1 MPNIKSNNL
10 IVFYFTLALPITF
23 LIGSMF
29 VNIIAV
35 TISLYTLIWIFKF
48 KKYSIFFNKPYN
60 YLFLL
65 FILFIISSIFSK
77 YKLTAFENSFFYLS
91 SILLFISLNL
101 FIFSNHERLLLISK
115 LVLILVIFI
124 CIDLW
129 FQRIIGVNLI
139 GYPTQQASR
148 LTSFFGD
155 EQIPGSFI
163 FKLSP
168 FVIYYLFNQ
177 KKNKHLISFR
187 TTILMFIY
195 FSILITGERA
205 ASILSTIV
213 ILLLL
218 ILNFKD
224 INKNKAL
231 KYLLLFSIILFT
243 LFSFKNSV
251 IKERFYYTFE
261 QAHNNVYISY
271 YSNSL
276 DILQKNIFWGTGPQ
290 TYRYECQ
297 NVSNICSTHPHN
309 FAFELLSDTG
319 IFSLIIFIIAL
330 YSVIINKFKTIKNKF
345 NRSIILIFTLLFF
358 FPLIPTGS
366 FFTSF
371 HMTLTWF
378 SLGFIYSIKDKYID

>member
-10 IVFYFTLALPITF
+10 IVFYLTLALPITF

-35 TISLYTLIWIFKF
+35 SISLYTLIWILKS
-48 KKYSIFFNKPYN
+48 KKYSIFLNKPYN

-65 FILFIISSIFSK
+65 FILFIVSSFFSK
-77 YKLTAFENSFFYLS
+77 YKLTAFENSFSYLS
-91 SILLFISLNL
+91 NILLFISLSL

-115 LVLILVIFI
+115 LVLIIVIFI

-139 GYPTQQASR
+139 GYPIQHSSR

-155 EQIPGSFI
+155 EQIPGSVV

-177 KKNKHLISFR
+177 KKNKLLISFR
-187 TTILMFIY
+187 ITILIFIY
-195 FSILITGERA
+195 FSILITAERA

-213 ILLLL
+213 LLLLL
-218 ILNFKD
+218 ILNFKN
-224 INKNKAL
+224 INKSKML
-231 KYLLLFSIILFT
+231 KYLLLFSIIFFT
-243 LFSFKNSV
+243 LFNFKNSV

-261 QAHNNVYISY
+261 QAQNNVYISY
-271 YSNSL
+271 YINSL
-276 DILQKNIFWGTGPQ
+276 DILQKNLFLGTGPQ
-290 TYRYECQ
+290 TYKYECPKI
-297 NVSNICSTHPHN
+297 SNICSTHPHN
-309 FAFELLSDTG
+309 FAFELLSDAG
-319 IFSLIIFIIAL
+319 IFSLMIFIISL
-330 YSVIINKFKTIKNKF
+330 CSIFINKIKTIKNKF
-345 NRSIILIFTLLFF
+345 NQSIILIFTIVFF

-378 SLGFIYSIKDKYID
+378 SLGFIYSIKD

>member
-91 SILLFISLNL
+91 SILFFISLNL

-124 CIDLW
+124 CVDLW

-139 GYPTQQASR
+139 GYPTQQAAR

-155 EQIPGSFI
+155 EQIPGSFV
-163 FKLSP
+163 FKLS
-168 FVIYYLFNQ
+168 
-177 KKNKHLISFR
+177 
-187 TTILMFIY
+187 IL
-195 FSILITGERA
+195 A
-205 ASILSTIV
+205 Q
-213 ILLLL
+213 
-218 ILNFKD
+218 D
-224 INKNKAL
+224 
-231 KYLLLFSIILFT
+231 
-243 LFSFKNSV
+243 
-251 IKERFYYTFE
+251 
-261 QAHNNVYISY
+261 
-271 YSNSL
+271 
-276 DILQKNIFWGTGPQ
+276 
-290 TYRYECQ
+290 
-297 NVSNICSTHPHN
+297 
-309 FAFELLSDTG
+309 
-319 IFSLIIFIIAL
+319 
-330 YSVIINKFKTIKNKF
+330 
-345 NRSIILIFTLLFF
+345 
-358 FPLIPTGS
+358 
-366 FFTSF
+366 
-371 HMTLTWF
+371 
-378 SLGFIYSIKDKYID
+378 